1 MVQGRKQKEVVLM
14 YVVLLVSDSCDTS
27 VYGTFSSIDKAR
39 SFVDNF
45 KWRSYHKDSYL
56 EIEKVKEV
64 KS

>member
-1 MVQGRKQKEVVLM
+1 M
-14 YVVLLVSDSCDTS
+14 YVVLLVSDSCDSS

-39 SFVDNF
+39 SFVGNF